1 MASRQRQLV
10 FLTRAARRYNG
21 PDGSASTRL
30 GPIRIGGTVLWLVG
44 LLVKRGDLDQAID
57 VLCTAQLH
65 APVRPGP
72 NRRAAAGQTGLR
84 WPE

>member
-30 GPIRIGGTVLWLVG
+30 GPILIGGKQ
-44 LLVKRGDLDQAID
+44 LLGVASSYVSKR
-57 VLCTAQLH
+57 VF
-65 APVRPGP
+65 
-72 NRRAAAGQTGLR
+72 
-84 WPE
+84 

>member
-57 VLCTAQLH
+57 VLCTRSCT
-65 APVRPGP
+65 RPCGP
-72 NRRAAAGQTGLR
+72 DRIVGGTR
-84 WPE
+84 